1 MQTGVSGR
9 FEPLYKA
16 SRNGESF
23 KQYVCSDEHSQQ
35 HTSSHHFTFHCPL
48 QLFHHVYTNVCMFVS
63 QAKKK
68 KQTKKPVIRP
78 LGTQAVTQQKVRERK
93 PVASD
98 KTIKE
103 VRINHTFD
111 HATIPLVHHSLDPLV
126 VCVCT
131 CFSC

>member
-1 MQTGVSGR
+1 
-9 FEPLYKA
+9 
-16 SRNGESF
+16 
-23 KQYVCSDEHSQQ
+23 
-35 HTSSHHFTFHCPL
+35 
-48 QLFHHVYTNVCMFVS
+48 MFVS

-103 VRINHTFD
+103 VRMNHTFD

-126 VCVCT
+126 VCVCAPV
-131 CFSC
+131 SAAR